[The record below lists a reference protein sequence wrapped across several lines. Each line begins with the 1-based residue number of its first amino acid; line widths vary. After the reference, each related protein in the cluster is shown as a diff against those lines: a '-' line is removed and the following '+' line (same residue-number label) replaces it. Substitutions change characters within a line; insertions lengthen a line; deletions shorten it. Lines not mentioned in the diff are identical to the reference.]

1 MKPVFPITVVTAW
14 LVSAAWSVP
23 QAARQTGAPA
33 ASTTVPKEDAA
44 ANRAT
49 IDRYCVGCHNE
60 RTKTG
65 GLVLEKADLA
75 DASSN
80 AEGGGKVGRRLRA
93 GPMPPQG
100 GRRPDEAAAH
110 QLRASLERDLDRAAA
125 AHPDP
130 GRPML

>member
-1 MKPVFPITVVTAW
+1 MPTVTRLRGGTACRFPVQECDNDLLMKSVLPITVVTAW

-23 QAARQTGAPA
+23 QAARQTGAA
-33 ASTTVPKEDAA
+33 AGSPSVPGDDVA

-75 DASSN
+75 DVSDN
-80 AEGGGKVGRRLRA
+80 AELWEK
-93 GPMPPQG
+93 
-100 GRRPDEAAAH
+100 
-110 QLRASLERDLDRAAA
+110 
-125 AHPDP
+125 
-130 GRPML
+130 